1 MSQYFPKNGMRY
13 SRDMNW
19 GEFVHFWSGAAG
31 TNLKTLATNAF
42 GWPSAWETMFQQAQ
56 RDFPFTYPDEY
67 HNHVQI

>member
-1 MSQYFPKNGMRY
+1 MSEYFPKNGMRY

-42 GWPSAWETMFQQAQ
+42 GWPTAWENMFQQAQ

-67 HNHVQI
+67 NNVQI